1 MNDFTAAQLA
11 ESARIVA
18 EADAHVTF
26 KSASWLVQYR
36 GLNGA
41 VMTTEHP
48 SRDAARD
55 VLTDSLME
63 SAVRLWSLGLDTR
76 HPSRAGLMDRG
87 DLCLRH
93 AARLLDT
100 TEGEYVLALSGGR
113 KWLLMEAPSG
123 ASE

>member
-1 MNDFTAAQLA
+1 MTTT
-11 ESARIVA
+11 
-18 EADAHVTF
+18 TF
-26 KSASWLVQYR
+26 GTPWLVQYR

-63 SAVRLWSLGLDTR
+63 SAVRLWSLGESGAGGS
-76 HPSRAGLMDRG
+76 SRLLERG
-87 DLCLRH
+87 DLCARH

-113 KWLLMEAPSG
+113 KWLLMEKP
-123 ASE
+123 

>member
-1 MNDFTAAQLA
+1 MSTTTVSTRWLVQPP
-11 ESARIVA
+11 R
-18 EADAHVTF
+18 T
-26 KSASWLVQYR
+26 SWLVQYR

-63 SAVRLWSLGLDTR
+63 SAVRLWSLGD
-76 HPSRAGLMDRG
+76 AGADNRLSERG
-87 DLCLRH
+87 DLCARH

-113 KWLLMEAPSG
+113 KWLLVEKP
-123 ASE
+123 